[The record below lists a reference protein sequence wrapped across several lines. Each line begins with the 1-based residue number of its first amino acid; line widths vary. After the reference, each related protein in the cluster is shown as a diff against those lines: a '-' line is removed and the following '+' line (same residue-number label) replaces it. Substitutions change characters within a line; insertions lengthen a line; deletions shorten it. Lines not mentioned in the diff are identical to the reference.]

1 MSEPLDL
8 REKFDSGISYEKFLE
23 GAGVHARRY
32 LKTYATALVS
42 DSDSEYFRRLGNL
55 FIIVLAET
63 WCPDISAILPVVI
76 RAIEGAQGVRL
87 KVCLRSAH
95 KDLMDN
101 YLTNGK
107 AAMPKFIFLD
117 EKFSPV
123 AQWGPRPSSARQI
136 FEEGSSKMKWGL
148 LGKFLIFRK
157 IDRFY
162 KQDRGKEI
170 LCEIRGLLEG
180 KINL

>member
-1 MSEPLDL
+1 MGLDL
-8 REKFDSGISYEKFLE
+8 RKKFDSGFSYEKFLE
-23 GAGVHARRY
+23 GAGVHKRRY
-32 LKTYATALVS
+32 IRTYATASVS
-42 DSDSEYFRRLGNL
+42 DSDVKFFQRMKNL

-76 RAIEGAQGVRL
+76 RAIEGAEGVRL

-101 YLTNGK
+101 YLTDGK

-117 EKFSPV
+117 EKFFPV
-123 AQWGPRPSSARQI
+123 AQWGPRPSTARQI

-170 LCEIRGLLEG
+170 ISEIRGLLDG